1 MAVVPVSPVLLNLKG
16 VNVGIIRLYAHKTQP
31 RNTIHIGRKNNA
43 VPVNGRLFIK
53 TVFDL
58 QGNGVTFFPAKNGR
72 LRLERALKLHTPRLP
87 ATPERVN
94 PFRKV
99 RRDVFNSMRIPLFK
113 VWLLTEFENRFKLNY
128 WFIHLQ

>member
-1 MAVVPVSPVLLNLKG
+1 MD
-16 VNVGIIRLYAHKTQP
+16 VGSLR
-31 RNTIHIGRKNNA
+31 R
-43 VPVNGRLFIK
+43 F
-53 TVFDL
+53 FDL
-58 QGNGVTFFPAKNGR
+58 QGNGVTFFPAKNGPR
-72 LRLERALKLHTPRLP
+72 QASIDCFGLTLTARDIDGRFTNGQVKLSTLQGCGNWQAQTGTRIETPYAKTS

>member
-1 MAVVPVSPVLLNLKG
+1 M
-16 VNVGIIRLYAHKTQP
+16 
-31 RNTIHIGRKNNA
+31 
-43 VPVNGRLFIK
+43 
-53 TVFDL
+53 
-58 QGNGVTFFPAKNGR
+58 
-72 LRLERALKLHTPRLP
+72 ERALKLHTPRLP

-94 PFRKV
+94 AFRKV

>member
-1 MAVVPVSPVLLNLKG
+1 M
-16 VNVGIIRLYAHKTQP
+16 
-31 RNTIHIGRKNNA
+31 
-43 VPVNGRLFIK
+43 PVNGRLFIK

-58 QGNGVTFFPAKNGR
+58 QGNGVTFFPAKNGPR
-72 LRLERALKLHTPRLP
+72 QASIDCFGLTLTARDIDGRFTNGQVKLSTLQGCGNWQAQTGTRIETPYAKTSGYAR
-87 ATPERVN
+87 RVN

>member
-1 MAVVPVSPVLLNLKG
+1 M
-16 VNVGIIRLYAHKTQP
+16 
-31 RNTIHIGRKNNA
+31 
-43 VPVNGRLFIK
+43 PVNGRLFIK

-58 QGNGVTFFPAKNGR
+58 QGNGVTFFPAKNGPR
-72 LRLERALKLHTPRLP
+72 QASIDCFGLTLTARDIDGRFTNGQVKLSTLQGRGNWQAQTGTRIETPYAKTSGYAR
-87 ATPERVN
+87 EVN